1 MKKTISIFLTALLC
15 CAMAFSVTFTASAK
29 FNQEA
34 KPKVGDTVAVLH
46 TNYGD
51 IAMSFF
57 PKYAPKGVEN
67 FQTLAKEK
75 KYNNSIFH
83 RVIKKFMIQG
93 GDYTN
98 GDGTG
103 GESCWGK
110 EFENECVDELK
121 NIRGAVAYANSG
133 PDTNGSQFFINLVK
147 NAHLDGNYTVFGQ
160 VFAGMDVVDLIS
172 NCEVTVNSGGESS
185 SPINDVKLESVEIT
199 KYTKNMENSLKS
211 ATDPYEGVKST
222 TTATEATEATE
233 TTTVASTD
241 STTAN
246 NEDSDEP
253 FNFIPI
259 IVTVGVLAI
268 IFACFAIPYGIQDKK
283 KKKAKAEAKA
293 AMKADPDYKKK
304 KSKKK
309 DRGHSSHDSHESH
322 SSNRRD
328 NSKSDNR
335 KAEKSSKRSDKS
347 KSHSEKKKHTG
358 LKTFIVIIII
368 LGALCG
374 GVYAYFG
381 HIPTKE
387 DIQSLLPV
395 SDSAEPTSSNSIH
408 ETLVAI
414 TVSGDTVTY
423 NGEVL
428 SSVDELN
435 NRLSKET
442 DPTISLINN
451 DANAS
456 TYNKVVEIVNN
467 YGGNFETMDE
477 DNTNPSINTE
487 ENSTEENTTE
497 SVAESTTEPT
507 SESTSS
513 AE

>member
-1 MKKTISIFLTALLC
+1 MI
-15 CAMAFSVTFTASAK
+15 
-29 FNQEA
+29 
-34 KPKVGDTVAVLH
+34 
-46 TNYGD
+46 
-51 IAMSFF
+51 
-57 PKYAPKGVEN
+57 KGVDSMAKKGTHGYFEDEN
-67 FQTLAKEK
+67 KDTSFDDFKTDMTNIDDEVDKILAEQRKAK
-75 KYNNSIFH
+75 QQI
-83 RVIKKFMIQG
+83 
-93 GDYTN
+93 D
-98 GDGTG
+98 
-103 GESCWGK
+103 
-110 EFENECVDELK
+110 
-121 NIRGAVAYANSG
+121 
-133 PDTNGSQFFINLVK
+133 FFS
-147 NAHLDGNYTVFGQ
+147 D
-160 VFAGMDVVDLIS
+160 D
-172 NCEVTVNSGGESS
+172 
-185 SPINDVKLESVEIT
+185 PID
-199 KYTKNMENSLKS
+199 
-211 ATDPYEGVKST
+211 
-222 TTATEATEATE
+222 
-233 TTTVASTD
+233 
-241 STTAN
+241 N
-246 NEDSDEP
+246 NEDEYVFDNSSSRELKSNSP
-253 FNFIPI
+253 RRNTYAENIETEE
-259 IVTVGVLAI
+259 VT
-268 IFACFAIPYGIQDKK
+268 PETKK
-283 KKKAKAEAKA
+283 PQGSHS
-293 AMKADPDYKKK
+293 ADTNDSGESRSNRSSGSSGSRSSSSKSSKGSKDKKK

-309 DRGHSSHDSHESH
+309 DRGHSSHDSH
-322 SSNRRD
+322 SSNRRG

-335 KAEKSSKRSDKS
+335 KAEKSSKRSDKNNGR
-347 KSHSEKKKHTG
+347 SEKKKHTG
-358 LKTFIVIIII
+358 LKTFVVIIII

>member
-1 MKKTISIFLTALLC
+1 MI
-15 CAMAFSVTFTASAK
+15 
-29 FNQEA
+29 
-34 KPKVGDTVAVLH
+34 
-46 TNYGD
+46 
-51 IAMSFF
+51 
-57 PKYAPKGVEN
+57 KGVDSMAKKGTHGYFEDEN
-67 FQTLAKEK
+67 KETSFDDFKTDMTNIDDEVDKILAEQRKAK
-75 KYNNSIFH
+75 QQIDFFS
-83 RVIKKFMIQG
+83 
-93 GDYTN
+93 
-98 GDGTG
+98 
-103 GESCWGK
+103 
-110 EFENECVDELK
+110 DE
-121 NIRGAVAYANSG
+121 
-133 PDTNGSQFFINLVK
+133 
-147 NAHLDGNYTVFGQ
+147 
-160 VFAGMDVVDLIS
+160 
-172 NCEVTVNSGGESS
+172 
-185 SPINDVKLESVEIT
+185 PID
-199 KYTKNMENSLKS
+199 
-211 ATDPYEGVKST
+211 
-222 TTATEATEATE
+222 
-233 TTTVASTD
+233 
-241 STTAN
+241 N
-246 NEDSDEP
+246 NEDEYVFDNSSSRELKSNSPRRNTYAENIETEEVTPETKEPQGSHSANPSDSGESRS
-253 FNFIPI
+253 NRSS
-259 IVTVGVLAI
+259 GSRSSS
-268 IFACFAIPYGIQDKK
+268 GKSSRGSKD
-283 KKKAKAEAKA
+283 
-293 AMKADPDYKKK
+293 KKK

-309 DRGHSSHDSHESH
+309 DKGHSSHDSHENH

-328 NSKSDNR
+328 NSKSDNK
-335 KAEKSSKRSDKS
+335 KAEKSSKRNDKN
-347 KSHSEKKKHTG
+347 KGHYEKKKHTG

-387 DIQSLLPV
+387 DIQSLLPM
-395 SDSAEPTSSNSIH
+395 SDSAEPTSSTSIH

-507 SESTSS
+507 SESTSL

>member
-1 MKKTISIFLTALLC
+1 MAKKGTHGYFEDENKETSFDDFKTDMTNIDDEVDKILAEQRKAKQQIDF
-15 CAMAFSVTFTASAK
+15 FS
-29 FNQEA
+29 
-34 KPKVGDTVAVLH
+34 
-46 TNYGD
+46 
-51 IAMSFF
+51 
-57 PKYAPKGVEN
+57 
-67 FQTLAKEK
+67 
-75 KYNNSIFH
+75 
-83 RVIKKFMIQG
+83 
-93 GDYTN
+93 
-98 GDGTG
+98 
-103 GESCWGK
+103 
-110 EFENECVDELK
+110 DE
-121 NIRGAVAYANSG
+121 
-133 PDTNGSQFFINLVK
+133 
-147 NAHLDGNYTVFGQ
+147 
-160 VFAGMDVVDLIS
+160 
-172 NCEVTVNSGGESS
+172 
-185 SPINDVKLESVEIT
+185 PID
-199 KYTKNMENSLKS
+199 
-211 ATDPYEGVKST
+211 
-222 TTATEATEATE
+222 
-233 TTTVASTD
+233 
-241 STTAN
+241 N
-246 NEDSDEP
+246 NEDEYVFDNSSSRELKSNSPRRNTYAENIETEEVTPETKEPQGSHSANPSDSGESRS
-253 FNFIPI
+253 NRSS
-259 IVTVGVLAI
+259 GNRSSSSKSSR
-268 IFACFAIPYGIQDKK
+268 GSKD
-283 KKKAKAEAKA
+283 
-293 AMKADPDYKKK
+293 KKK

-309 DRGHSSHDSHESH
+309 DRGHSSHNSHENH

-335 KAEKSSKRSDKS
+335 KAEKSSKRNDKN
-347 KSHSEKKKHTG
+347 KGHSEKKKHTG
-358 LKTFIVIIII
+358 LKTFVVIIII

-387 DIQSLLPV
+387 DIQSLLPM
-395 SDSAEPTSSNSIH
+395 SDSAEPTSSASIH

-435 NRLSKET
+435 DRLSKET

-507 SESTSS
+507 SESTSL

>member
-1 MKKTISIFLTALLC
+1 MI
-15 CAMAFSVTFTASAK
+15 
-29 FNQEA
+29 
-34 KPKVGDTVAVLH
+34 
-46 TNYGD
+46 
-51 IAMSFF
+51 
-57 PKYAPKGVEN
+57 KGVDSMAKKGTHGYFEDEN
-67 FQTLAKEK
+67 KETSFDDFKTDMTNIDDEVDKILAEQRKAK
-75 KYNNSIFH
+75 QQIDFFS
-83 RVIKKFMIQG
+83 
-93 GDYTN
+93 
-98 GDGTG
+98 
-103 GESCWGK
+103 
-110 EFENECVDELK
+110 DE
-121 NIRGAVAYANSG
+121 
-133 PDTNGSQFFINLVK
+133 
-147 NAHLDGNYTVFGQ
+147 
-160 VFAGMDVVDLIS
+160 
-172 NCEVTVNSGGESS
+172 
-185 SPINDVKLESVEIT
+185 PID
-199 KYTKNMENSLKS
+199 
-211 ATDPYEGVKST
+211 
-222 TTATEATEATE
+222 
-233 TTTVASTD
+233 
-241 STTAN
+241 N
-246 NEDSDEP
+246 NEDEYVFDNSSSRELKSNSPRRNTYAENIETEEAEP
-253 FNFIPI
+253 
-259 IVTVGVLAI
+259 
-268 IFACFAIPYGIQDKK
+268 
-283 KKKAKAEAKA
+283 EAKEPQGSHSA
-293 AMKADPDYKKK
+293 NPSDSGESRSNRSSGSRSSSGKKSGGSKDKKK

-309 DRGHSSHDSHESH
+309 DRGHSSHNSHENH

-328 NSKSDNR
+328 NSKSSDR
-335 KAEKSSKRSDKS
+335 KAEKSSKRNDKN
-347 KSHSEKKKHTG
+347 KGHSEKKKHTG

-387 DIQSLLPV
+387 DIQSLLPM
-395 SDSAEPTSSNSIH
+395 SDSAEPTSSASIH

-487 ENSTEENTTE
+487 ENFTEENTTE

-507 SESTSS
+507 SESTSL

>member
-1 MKKTISIFLTALLC
+1 MAKKGTHGYFEDENKETSFDDFKTDMTNIDDEVDKILAEQRKAKQQIDF
-15 CAMAFSVTFTASAK
+15 FS
-29 FNQEA
+29 
-34 KPKVGDTVAVLH
+34 
-46 TNYGD
+46 
-51 IAMSFF
+51 
-57 PKYAPKGVEN
+57 
-67 FQTLAKEK
+67 
-75 KYNNSIFH
+75 
-83 RVIKKFMIQG
+83 
-93 GDYTN
+93 
-98 GDGTG
+98 
-103 GESCWGK
+103 
-110 EFENECVDELK
+110 DE
-121 NIRGAVAYANSG
+121 
-133 PDTNGSQFFINLVK
+133 
-147 NAHLDGNYTVFGQ
+147 
-160 VFAGMDVVDLIS
+160 
-172 NCEVTVNSGGESS
+172 
-185 SPINDVKLESVEIT
+185 PID
-199 KYTKNMENSLKS
+199 
-211 ATDPYEGVKST
+211 
-222 TTATEATEATE
+222 
-233 TTTVASTD
+233 
-241 STTAN
+241 N
-246 NEDSDEP
+246 NEDEYVFDNSSSRELKSNSPRRNTYAENIETEEAEPETKEPQGSHSANPSDSGESRS
-253 FNFIPI
+253 NRSS
-259 IVTVGVLAI
+259 GSRSSS
-268 IFACFAIPYGIQDKK
+268 GKK
-283 KKKAKAEAKA
+283 SGGSK
-293 AMKADPDYKKK
+293 DKKK

-309 DRGHSSHDSHESH
+309 DKGHSSRDSHENH

-328 NSKSDNR
+328 NSKSSDR
-335 KAEKSSKRSDKS
+335 KAEKSSKRNDKN
-347 KSHSEKKKHTG
+347 KGHSEKKKHTG

-387 DIQSLLPV
+387 DIQSLLPM
-395 SDSAEPTSSNSIH
+395 SDSAEPTSSASIH

-507 SESTSS
+507 SESTSLG
-513 AE
+513 E

>member
-1 MKKTISIFLTALLC
+1 MI
-15 CAMAFSVTFTASAK
+15 
-29 FNQEA
+29 
-34 KPKVGDTVAVLH
+34 
-46 TNYGD
+46 
-51 IAMSFF
+51 
-57 PKYAPKGVEN
+57 KGVDSMAKKGTHGYFEDEN
-67 FQTLAKEK
+67 KETSFDDFKTDMTNIDDEVDKILAEQRKAK
-75 KYNNSIFH
+75 QQIDFFS
-83 RVIKKFMIQG
+83 
-93 GDYTN
+93 
-98 GDGTG
+98 
-103 GESCWGK
+103 
-110 EFENECVDELK
+110 DE
-121 NIRGAVAYANSG
+121 
-133 PDTNGSQFFINLVK
+133 
-147 NAHLDGNYTVFGQ
+147 
-160 VFAGMDVVDLIS
+160 
-172 NCEVTVNSGGESS
+172 
-185 SPINDVKLESVEIT
+185 PID
-199 KYTKNMENSLKS
+199 
-211 ATDPYEGVKST
+211 
-222 TTATEATEATE
+222 
-233 TTTVASTD
+233 
-241 STTAN
+241 N
-246 NEDSDEP
+246 NEDEYVFDNSSSRELKSNSP
-253 FNFIPI
+253 RRNTYAENIETEE
-259 IVTVGVLAI
+259 VT
-268 IFACFAIPYGIQDKK
+268 P
-283 KKKAKAEAKA
+283 EAKEPQGSHSA
-293 AMKADPDYKKK
+293 NPSDSGESRSNRSSGNRSSSGKKSGGSKDKKK

-309 DRGHSSHDSHESH
+309 DRGHSSHNSHENH

-328 NSKSDNR
+328 NSKSGDR
-335 KAEKSSKRSDKS
+335 KAEKSSKRNDKN
-347 KSHSEKKKHTG
+347 KGHSEKKKHTG

-387 DIQSLLPV
+387 DIQSLLPM
-395 SDSAEPTSSNSIH
+395 SDSAEPTSSASIH

-456 TYNKVVEIVNN
+456 TYNMVVEIVNN

-507 SESTSS
+507 SESTSL

>member
-1 MKKTISIFLTALLC
+1 MI
-15 CAMAFSVTFTASAK
+15 
-29 FNQEA
+29 
-34 KPKVGDTVAVLH
+34 
-46 TNYGD
+46 
-51 IAMSFF
+51 
-57 PKYAPKGVEN
+57 KGVDSMAKKGTHGYFEDEN
-67 FQTLAKEK
+67 KETSFDDFKTGMTNIDDEVDKILAEQRKAK
-75 KYNNSIFH
+75 QQIDFFS
-83 RVIKKFMIQG
+83 
-93 GDYTN
+93 
-98 GDGTG
+98 
-103 GESCWGK
+103 
-110 EFENECVDELK
+110 DE
-121 NIRGAVAYANSG
+121 
-133 PDTNGSQFFINLVK
+133 
-147 NAHLDGNYTVFGQ
+147 
-160 VFAGMDVVDLIS
+160 
-172 NCEVTVNSGGESS
+172 
-185 SPINDVKLESVEIT
+185 PID
-199 KYTKNMENSLKS
+199 
-211 ATDPYEGVKST
+211 
-222 TTATEATEATE
+222 
-233 TTTVASTD
+233 
-241 STTAN
+241 N
-246 NEDSDEP
+246 NEDEYVFDNSSSRELKSNSPRRNTYAENIETEEVTPETKEPQGSHSANPSDSGESRS
-253 FNFIPI
+253 NRSS
-259 IVTVGVLAI
+259 GSRSSSSKSSR
-268 IFACFAIPYGIQDKK
+268 GSKD
-283 KKKAKAEAKA
+283 
-293 AMKADPDYKKK
+293 KKK

-309 DRGHSSHDSHESH
+309 DKGHSSHNSHENH

-328 NSKSDNR
+328 NSKSSDR
-335 KAEKSSKRSDKS
+335 KAEKSSKRNDKN
-347 KSHSEKKKHTG
+347 KGHSEKKKHTG

-387 DIQSLLPV
+387 DIQSLLPM
-395 SDSAEPTSSNSIH
+395 SDSAEPTSSASIH

-507 SESTSS
+507 SESTSL

>member
-1 MKKTISIFLTALLC
+1 MI
-15 CAMAFSVTFTASAK
+15 
-29 FNQEA
+29 
-34 KPKVGDTVAVLH
+34 
-46 TNYGD
+46 
-51 IAMSFF
+51 
-57 PKYAPKGVEN
+57 KGVDSMAKKGTHGYFEDEN
-67 FQTLAKEK
+67 KDTSFDDFKTDMTNIDDEVDKILAEQRKAK
-75 KYNNSIFH
+75 QQIDFFS
-83 RVIKKFMIQG
+83 
-93 GDYTN
+93 
-98 GDGTG
+98 
-103 GESCWGK
+103 
-110 EFENECVDELK
+110 DE
-121 NIRGAVAYANSG
+121 
-133 PDTNGSQFFINLVK
+133 
-147 NAHLDGNYTVFGQ
+147 
-160 VFAGMDVVDLIS
+160 
-172 NCEVTVNSGGESS
+172 
-185 SPINDVKLESVEIT
+185 PID
-199 KYTKNMENSLKS
+199 
-211 ATDPYEGVKST
+211 
-222 TTATEATEATE
+222 
-233 TTTVASTD
+233 
-241 STTAN
+241 N
-246 NEDSDEP
+246 NEDEYVFDNSSSRELKSNSP
-253 FNFIPI
+253 RRNTYAENIETEE
-259 IVTVGVLAI
+259 VT
-268 IFACFAIPYGIQDKK
+268 PETKK
-283 KKKAKAEAKA
+283 PQGSHS
-293 AMKADPDYKKK
+293 ADTNDSGESRSNRSSGSSGSRSSSSKSSKGSKDKKK

-309 DRGHSSHDSHESH
+309 DRGHSSHESH

-335 KAEKSSKRSDKS
+335 KAEKSSKRSDKNNGR
-347 KSHSEKKKHTG
+347 SEKKKHTG
-358 LKTFIVIIII
+358 LKTFVVIIII

-387 DIQSLLPV
+387 DIQSLLPI
-395 SDSAEPTSSNSIH
+395 SNSAEPTSSNPIH

>member
-1 MKKTISIFLTALLC
+1 MAKKGTHGYFEDENKETSFDDFKTDMTNIDDEVDKILAEQRKAKQQIDF
-15 CAMAFSVTFTASAK
+15 FS
-29 FNQEA
+29 
-34 KPKVGDTVAVLH
+34 
-46 TNYGD
+46 
-51 IAMSFF
+51 
-57 PKYAPKGVEN
+57 
-67 FQTLAKEK
+67 
-75 KYNNSIFH
+75 
-83 RVIKKFMIQG
+83 
-93 GDYTN
+93 
-98 GDGTG
+98 
-103 GESCWGK
+103 
-110 EFENECVDELK
+110 DE
-121 NIRGAVAYANSG
+121 
-133 PDTNGSQFFINLVK
+133 
-147 NAHLDGNYTVFGQ
+147 
-160 VFAGMDVVDLIS
+160 
-172 NCEVTVNSGGESS
+172 
-185 SPINDVKLESVEIT
+185 PID
-199 KYTKNMENSLKS
+199 
-211 ATDPYEGVKST
+211 
-222 TTATEATEATE
+222 
-233 TTTVASTD
+233 
-241 STTAN
+241 N
-246 NEDSDEP
+246 NEDEYVFDNSSSRELKSNSPRRNTYAENIETEEAEPETKEPQGSHSANPSDSGESRS
-253 FNFIPI
+253 NRSS
-259 IVTVGVLAI
+259 GSRSSS
-268 IFACFAIPYGIQDKK
+268 GKK
-283 KKKAKAEAKA
+283 SGGSK
-293 AMKADPDYKKK
+293 DKKK

-309 DRGHSSHDSHESH
+309 DKGHSSHNSHENH

-328 NSKSDNR
+328 NSKSSDR
-335 KAEKSSKRSDKS
+335 KAEKSSKRNDKN
-347 KSHSEKKKHTG
+347 KGHSEKKKYTG

-387 DIQSLLPV
+387 DIQSLLPM
-395 SDSAEPTSSNSIH
+395 SDSAEPTSSASIH

-507 SESTSS
+507 SESTSL

>member
-1 MKKTISIFLTALLC
+1 MI
-15 CAMAFSVTFTASAK
+15 
-29 FNQEA
+29 
-34 KPKVGDTVAVLH
+34 
-46 TNYGD
+46 
-51 IAMSFF
+51 
-57 PKYAPKGVEN
+57 KGVDSMAKKGTHGYFEDEN
-67 FQTLAKEK
+67 KETSFDDFKTGMTNIDDEVDKILAEQRKAK
-75 KYNNSIFH
+75 QQIDFFS
-83 RVIKKFMIQG
+83 
-93 GDYTN
+93 
-98 GDGTG
+98 
-103 GESCWGK
+103 
-110 EFENECVDELK
+110 DE
-121 NIRGAVAYANSG
+121 
-133 PDTNGSQFFINLVK
+133 
-147 NAHLDGNYTVFGQ
+147 
-160 VFAGMDVVDLIS
+160 
-172 NCEVTVNSGGESS
+172 
-185 SPINDVKLESVEIT
+185 PID
-199 KYTKNMENSLKS
+199 
-211 ATDPYEGVKST
+211 
-222 TTATEATEATE
+222 
-233 TTTVASTD
+233 
-241 STTAN
+241 N
-246 NEDSDEP
+246 NEDEYVFDNSSSRELKSNSPRRNTYAENIETEEVTPETKEPQGSHSANPSDSGESRS
-253 FNFIPI
+253 NRSS
-259 IVTVGVLAI
+259 GSRSSS
-268 IFACFAIPYGIQDKK
+268 GKK
-283 KKKAKAEAKA
+283 SGGSK
-293 AMKADPDYKKK
+293 DKKK

-309 DRGHSSHDSHESH
+309 DKGHSSHNSHENH

-328 NSKSDNR
+328 NSKSSDR
-335 KAEKSSKRSDKS
+335 KAEKSSKRSDKN
-347 KSHSEKKKHTG
+347 KGHSEKKKHTG

-387 DIQSLLPV
+387 DIQSLLPM
-395 SDSAEPTSSNSIH
+395 SDSAEPTSSASIH

-487 ENSTEENTTE
+487 ENFTEENTTE

-507 SESTSS
+507 SESTSL

>member
-1 MKKTISIFLTALLC
+1 MI
-15 CAMAFSVTFTASAK
+15 
-29 FNQEA
+29 
-34 KPKVGDTVAVLH
+34 
-46 TNYGD
+46 
-51 IAMSFF
+51 
-57 PKYAPKGVEN
+57 KGVDSMAKKGTHGYFEDEN
-67 FQTLAKEK
+67 KETSFDDFKTDMTNIDDEVDKILAEQRKAK
-75 KYNNSIFH
+75 QQIDFFS
-83 RVIKKFMIQG
+83 
-93 GDYTN
+93 
-98 GDGTG
+98 
-103 GESCWGK
+103 
-110 EFENECVDELK
+110 DE
-121 NIRGAVAYANSG
+121 
-133 PDTNGSQFFINLVK
+133 
-147 NAHLDGNYTVFGQ
+147 
-160 VFAGMDVVDLIS
+160 
-172 NCEVTVNSGGESS
+172 
-185 SPINDVKLESVEIT
+185 PID
-199 KYTKNMENSLKS
+199 
-211 ATDPYEGVKST
+211 
-222 TTATEATEATE
+222 
-233 TTTVASTD
+233 
-241 STTAN
+241 N
-246 NEDSDEP
+246 NEDEYVFDNSSSRELKSNSPRRNTYAENIETEEAEP
-253 FNFIPI
+253 
-259 IVTVGVLAI
+259 
-268 IFACFAIPYGIQDKK
+268 
-283 KKKAKAEAKA
+283 EAKEPQGSHSA
-293 AMKADPDYKKK
+293 NPSDSGESRSNRSSGNRSSSGKKSGGSKDKKK

-309 DRGHSSHDSHESH
+309 DRGHSSHNSHENH

-335 KAEKSSKRSDKS
+335 KAEKSSKRNDKN
-347 KSHSEKKKHTG
+347 KGHSEKKKHTG

-387 DIQSLLPV
+387 DIQSLLPM
-395 SDSAEPTSSNSIH
+395 SDSAEPTSSASIH

-507 SESTSS
+507 SESTSL

>member
-1 MKKTISIFLTALLC
+1 MI
-15 CAMAFSVTFTASAK
+15 
-29 FNQEA
+29 
-34 KPKVGDTVAVLH
+34 
-46 TNYGD
+46 
-51 IAMSFF
+51 
-57 PKYAPKGVEN
+57 KGVDSMAKKGTHGYFEDEN
-67 FQTLAKEK
+67 KETSFDDFKTDMTNIDDEVDKILAEQRKAK
-75 KYNNSIFH
+75 QQIDFFS
-83 RVIKKFMIQG
+83 
-93 GDYTN
+93 
-98 GDGTG
+98 
-103 GESCWGK
+103 
-110 EFENECVDELK
+110 DE
-121 NIRGAVAYANSG
+121 
-133 PDTNGSQFFINLVK
+133 
-147 NAHLDGNYTVFGQ
+147 
-160 VFAGMDVVDLIS
+160 
-172 NCEVTVNSGGESS
+172 
-185 SPINDVKLESVEIT
+185 PID
-199 KYTKNMENSLKS
+199 
-211 ATDPYEGVKST
+211 
-222 TTATEATEATE
+222 
-233 TTTVASTD
+233 
-241 STTAN
+241 N
-246 NEDSDEP
+246 NEDEYVFDNSSSRELKSNSPRRNTYAENIETEEAEP
-253 FNFIPI
+253 
-259 IVTVGVLAI
+259 
-268 IFACFAIPYGIQDKK
+268 
-283 KKKAKAEAKA
+283 EAKEPQGSHSA
-293 AMKADPDYKKK
+293 NPSDSGESRSNRSSGNRSSSGKKSGGSKDKKK

-309 DRGHSSHDSHESH
+309 DRGHSSHNSHENH

-328 NSKSDNR
+328 NSKSSDR

-387 DIQSLLPV
+387 DIQSLLPM
-395 SDSAEPTSSNSIH
+395 SDSAEPTSSASIH

-507 SESTSS
+507 SESTSL

>member
-1 MKKTISIFLTALLC
+1 MI
-15 CAMAFSVTFTASAK
+15 
-29 FNQEA
+29 
-34 KPKVGDTVAVLH
+34 
-46 TNYGD
+46 
-51 IAMSFF
+51 
-57 PKYAPKGVEN
+57 KGVDSMAKKGTHGYFEDEN
-67 FQTLAKEK
+67 KDTSFDDFKTDMTNIDDEVDKILAEQRKAK
-75 KYNNSIFH
+75 QQI
-83 RVIKKFMIQG
+83 
-93 GDYTN
+93 D
-98 GDGTG
+98 
-103 GESCWGK
+103 
-110 EFENECVDELK
+110 
-121 NIRGAVAYANSG
+121 
-133 PDTNGSQFFINLVK
+133 FFS
-147 NAHLDGNYTVFGQ
+147 D
-160 VFAGMDVVDLIS
+160 D
-172 NCEVTVNSGGESS
+172 
-185 SPINDVKLESVEIT
+185 PID
-199 KYTKNMENSLKS
+199 
-211 ATDPYEGVKST
+211 
-222 TTATEATEATE
+222 
-233 TTTVASTD
+233 
-241 STTAN
+241 N
-246 NEDSDEP
+246 NEDEYVFDNSSSRELKSNSP
-253 FNFIPI
+253 RRNTYAENIETEE
-259 IVTVGVLAI
+259 VT
-268 IFACFAIPYGIQDKK
+268 PETKK
-283 KKKAKAEAKA
+283 PQGSHS
-293 AMKADPDYKKK
+293 ADTNDSGESRSNRSSGSSGSRSSSSKSSKGSKDKKK

-309 DRGHSSHDSHESH
+309 DRGHSSHESH

-335 KAEKSSKRSDKS
+335 KAEKSSKRSDKNNGR
-347 KSHSEKKKHTG
+347 SEKKKHTG
-358 LKTFIVIIII
+358 LKTFVVIIII

-387 DIQSLLPV
+387 DIQSILPI
-395 SDSAEPTSSNSIH
+395 SNSAEPTSSNSIH

-507 SESTSS
+507 SESSSS

>member
-1 MKKTISIFLTALLC
+1 MI
-15 CAMAFSVTFTASAK
+15 
-29 FNQEA
+29 
-34 KPKVGDTVAVLH
+34 
-46 TNYGD
+46 
-51 IAMSFF
+51 
-57 PKYAPKGVEN
+57 KGVDSMAKKGTHGYFEDEN
-67 FQTLAKEK
+67 KETSFDDFKTDMTNIDDEVDKILAEQRKAK
-75 KYNNSIFH
+75 QQIDFFS
-83 RVIKKFMIQG
+83 
-93 GDYTN
+93 
-98 GDGTG
+98 
-103 GESCWGK
+103 
-110 EFENECVDELK
+110 DE
-121 NIRGAVAYANSG
+121 
-133 PDTNGSQFFINLVK
+133 
-147 NAHLDGNYTVFGQ
+147 
-160 VFAGMDVVDLIS
+160 
-172 NCEVTVNSGGESS
+172 
-185 SPINDVKLESVEIT
+185 PID
-199 KYTKNMENSLKS
+199 
-211 ATDPYEGVKST
+211 
-222 TTATEATEATE
+222 
-233 TTTVASTD
+233 
-241 STTAN
+241 N
-246 NEDSDEP
+246 NEDEYVFDNSSSRELKSNSPRRNTYAENIETEEVEPETKEPQGSHSANPSDSGESRS
-253 FNFIPI
+253 NRSS
-259 IVTVGVLAI
+259 GNRSSS
-268 IFACFAIPYGIQDKK
+268 GKK
-283 KKKAKAEAKA
+283 SGGSK
-293 AMKADPDYKKK
+293 DKKK

-309 DRGHSSHDSHESH
+309 DKGHSSHNSHENH

-328 NSKSDNR
+328 NSKSSDR
-335 KAEKSSKRSDKS
+335 KVEKSSKRNDKN
-347 KSHSEKKKHTG
+347 KGHSEKKKHTG

-387 DIQSLLPV
+387 DIQSLLPM
-395 SDSAEPTSSNSIH
+395 SDSAEPTSSASIH

-487 ENSTEENTTE
+487 ENFTEENTTE

-507 SESTSS
+507 SESTSL

>member
-1 MKKTISIFLTALLC
+1 MI
-15 CAMAFSVTFTASAK
+15 
-29 FNQEA
+29 
-34 KPKVGDTVAVLH
+34 
-46 TNYGD
+46 
-51 IAMSFF
+51 
-57 PKYAPKGVEN
+57 KGVDSMAKKGTHGYFEDEN
-67 FQTLAKEK
+67 KETSFDDFKTDMTNIDDEVDKILAEQRKAK
-75 KYNNSIFH
+75 QQIDFFS
-83 RVIKKFMIQG
+83 
-93 GDYTN
+93 
-98 GDGTG
+98 
-103 GESCWGK
+103 
-110 EFENECVDELK
+110 DE
-121 NIRGAVAYANSG
+121 
-133 PDTNGSQFFINLVK
+133 
-147 NAHLDGNYTVFGQ
+147 
-160 VFAGMDVVDLIS
+160 
-172 NCEVTVNSGGESS
+172 
-185 SPINDVKLESVEIT
+185 PID
-199 KYTKNMENSLKS
+199 
-211 ATDPYEGVKST
+211 
-222 TTATEATEATE
+222 
-233 TTTVASTD
+233 
-241 STTAN
+241 N
-246 NEDSDEP
+246 NEDEYVFDNSSSRELKSNSPRRNTYAENIETEEVEPETKEPQGSHSANPSDSGESRS
-253 FNFIPI
+253 NRSSGSSGSRSSISKSSK
-259 IVTVGVLAI
+259 GSK
-268 IFACFAIPYGIQDKK
+268 D
-283 KKKAKAEAKA
+283 
-293 AMKADPDYKKK
+293 KKK

-309 DRGHSSHDSHESH
+309 DKGHSSHNSHENH

-328 NSKSDNR
+328 NSKSSDR

-387 DIQSLLPV
+387 DIQSLLPM
-395 SDSAEPTSSNSIH
+395 SDSAEPTSSTSIH

-507 SESTSS
+507 SESTSL

>member
-1 MKKTISIFLTALLC
+1 MI
-15 CAMAFSVTFTASAK
+15 
-29 FNQEA
+29 
-34 KPKVGDTVAVLH
+34 
-46 TNYGD
+46 
-51 IAMSFF
+51 
-57 PKYAPKGVEN
+57 KGVDSMAKKGTHGYFEDEN
-67 FQTLAKEK
+67 KETSFDDFKTDMTNIDDEVDKILAEQRKAK
-75 KYNNSIFH
+75 QQIDFFS
-83 RVIKKFMIQG
+83 
-93 GDYTN
+93 
-98 GDGTG
+98 
-103 GESCWGK
+103 
-110 EFENECVDELK
+110 DE
-121 NIRGAVAYANSG
+121 
-133 PDTNGSQFFINLVK
+133 
-147 NAHLDGNYTVFGQ
+147 
-160 VFAGMDVVDLIS
+160 
-172 NCEVTVNSGGESS
+172 
-185 SPINDVKLESVEIT
+185 PID
-199 KYTKNMENSLKS
+199 
-211 ATDPYEGVKST
+211 
-222 TTATEATEATE
+222 
-233 TTTVASTD
+233 
-241 STTAN
+241 N
-246 NEDSDEP
+246 NEDEYVFDNSSSRELKSNSPRRNTYAENIETEEAEP
-253 FNFIPI
+253 
-259 IVTVGVLAI
+259 
-268 IFACFAIPYGIQDKK
+268 
-283 KKKAKAEAKA
+283 EAKEPQGSHSA
-293 AMKADPDYKKK
+293 NPSDSSESRINRSSGNRSSSGKKSGGSKDKKK

-309 DRGHSSHDSHESH
+309 DKGHSSHNSHENH

-328 NSKSDNR
+328 NSKSSDR
-335 KAEKSSKRSDKS
+335 KAEKSSKRNDKN
-347 KSHSEKKKHTG
+347 KGHSEKKKHTG

-387 DIQSLLPV
+387 DIQSLLPM
-395 SDSAEPTSSNSIH
+395 SDSAEPTSSASIH

>member
-1 MKKTISIFLTALLC
+1 MAKKGTHGYFEDENKETSFDDFKTDMTNIDDEVDKILAEQRKAKQQIDF
-15 CAMAFSVTFTASAK
+15 FS
-29 FNQEA
+29 
-34 KPKVGDTVAVLH
+34 
-46 TNYGD
+46 
-51 IAMSFF
+51 
-57 PKYAPKGVEN
+57 
-67 FQTLAKEK
+67 
-75 KYNNSIFH
+75 
-83 RVIKKFMIQG
+83 
-93 GDYTN
+93 
-98 GDGTG
+98 
-103 GESCWGK
+103 
-110 EFENECVDELK
+110 DE
-121 NIRGAVAYANSG
+121 
-133 PDTNGSQFFINLVK
+133 
-147 NAHLDGNYTVFGQ
+147 
-160 VFAGMDVVDLIS
+160 
-172 NCEVTVNSGGESS
+172 
-185 SPINDVKLESVEIT
+185 PID
-199 KYTKNMENSLKS
+199 
-211 ATDPYEGVKST
+211 
-222 TTATEATEATE
+222 
-233 TTTVASTD
+233 
-241 STTAN
+241 N
-246 NEDSDEP
+246 NEDEYVFDNSSSRELKSNSP
-253 FNFIPI
+253 RRNTYAENIETEE
-259 IVTVGVLAI
+259 VT
-268 IFACFAIPYGIQDKK
+268 P
-283 KKKAKAEAKA
+283 EAKEPQGSHSA
-293 AMKADPDYKKK
+293 NPSDSGESRSNRSSGSRSSSGKKSGGSKDKKK

-309 DRGHSSHDSHESH
+309 DKGHSSHNSHENH

-328 NSKSDNR
+328 NSKSSDR
-335 KAEKSSKRSDKS
+335 KAEKSSKRNDKN
-347 KSHSEKKKHTG
+347 KGHSEKKKHTG

-374 GVYAYFG
+374 GVYTYFG

-387 DIQSLLPV
+387 DIQSLLPM
-395 SDSAEPTSSNSIH
+395 SDSAEPTSSASIH

-507 SESTSS
+507 SESTSL

>member
-1 MKKTISIFLTALLC
+1 MI
-15 CAMAFSVTFTASAK
+15 
-29 FNQEA
+29 
-34 KPKVGDTVAVLH
+34 
-46 TNYGD
+46 
-51 IAMSFF
+51 
-57 PKYAPKGVEN
+57 KGVDSMAKKGTHGYFEDEN
-67 FQTLAKEK
+67 KETSFDDFKTDMTNIDDEVDKILAEQRKAK
-75 KYNNSIFH
+75 QQIDFFS
-83 RVIKKFMIQG
+83 
-93 GDYTN
+93 
-98 GDGTG
+98 
-103 GESCWGK
+103 
-110 EFENECVDELK
+110 DE
-121 NIRGAVAYANSG
+121 
-133 PDTNGSQFFINLVK
+133 
-147 NAHLDGNYTVFGQ
+147 
-160 VFAGMDVVDLIS
+160 
-172 NCEVTVNSGGESS
+172 
-185 SPINDVKLESVEIT
+185 PID
-199 KYTKNMENSLKS
+199 
-211 ATDPYEGVKST
+211 
-222 TTATEATEATE
+222 
-233 TTTVASTD
+233 
-241 STTAN
+241 N
-246 NEDSDEP
+246 NEDEYVFDNSSSRELKSNSPRRNTYAENIETEEVTPETKEPQGSHSANPSDSGESRS
-253 FNFIPI
+253 NRSS
-259 IVTVGVLAI
+259 GSRSSS
-268 IFACFAIPYGIQDKK
+268 GKK
-283 KKKAKAEAKA
+283 SGGSKDTKI
-293 AMKADPDYKKK
+293 

-309 DRGHSSHDSHESH
+309 DRGHSSHNSHENH

-335 KAEKSSKRSDKS
+335 KAEKSSKRNDKN
-347 KSHSEKKKHTG
+347 KGHSEKKKHTG

-387 DIQSLLPV
+387 DIQSLLPM
-395 SDSAEPTSSNSIH
+395 SDSAEPTSSASIH

-507 SESTSS
+507 SESTSL

>member
-1 MKKTISIFLTALLC
+1 MI
-15 CAMAFSVTFTASAK
+15 
-29 FNQEA
+29 
-34 KPKVGDTVAVLH
+34 
-46 TNYGD
+46 
-51 IAMSFF
+51 
-57 PKYAPKGVEN
+57 KGVDSMAKKGTHGYFEDEN
-67 FQTLAKEK
+67 KETSFDDFKTDMTNIDDEVDKILAEQRKAK
-75 KYNNSIFH
+75 QQIDFFS
-83 RVIKKFMIQG
+83 
-93 GDYTN
+93 
-98 GDGTG
+98 
-103 GESCWGK
+103 
-110 EFENECVDELK
+110 DE
-121 NIRGAVAYANSG
+121 
-133 PDTNGSQFFINLVK
+133 
-147 NAHLDGNYTVFGQ
+147 
-160 VFAGMDVVDLIS
+160 
-172 NCEVTVNSGGESS
+172 
-185 SPINDVKLESVEIT
+185 PID
-199 KYTKNMENSLKS
+199 
-211 ATDPYEGVKST
+211 
-222 TTATEATEATE
+222 
-233 TTTVASTD
+233 
-241 STTAN
+241 N
-246 NEDSDEP
+246 NEDEYVFDNSSSRELKSNSPRRNTYAENIETEEAEP
-253 FNFIPI
+253 
-259 IVTVGVLAI
+259 
-268 IFACFAIPYGIQDKK
+268 
-283 KKKAKAEAKA
+283 EAKEPQGSHSA
-293 AMKADPDYKKK
+293 NPSDSGESRSNRSSGNRSSSGKKSVDSKDKKK

-309 DRGHSSHDSHESH
+309 DKGHSSHNSHENH

-335 KAEKSSKRSDKS
+335 KAEKSSKRNDKN
-347 KSHSEKKKHTG
+347 KGHSEKKKHTG

-387 DIQSLLPV
+387 DIQSLLPM
-395 SDSAEPTSSNSIH
+395 SDSAEPTSSASIH

-487 ENSTEENTTE
+487 ENFTEENTTE

-507 SESTSS
+507 SESTSL

>member
-1 MKKTISIFLTALLC
+1 MAKKGTHGYFEDENKETSFDDFKTDMTNIDDEVDKILAEQRKAKQQIDF
-15 CAMAFSVTFTASAK
+15 FS
-29 FNQEA
+29 
-34 KPKVGDTVAVLH
+34 
-46 TNYGD
+46 
-51 IAMSFF
+51 
-57 PKYAPKGVEN
+57 
-67 FQTLAKEK
+67 
-75 KYNNSIFH
+75 
-83 RVIKKFMIQG
+83 
-93 GDYTN
+93 
-98 GDGTG
+98 
-103 GESCWGK
+103 
-110 EFENECVDELK
+110 DE
-121 NIRGAVAYANSG
+121 
-133 PDTNGSQFFINLVK
+133 
-147 NAHLDGNYTVFGQ
+147 
-160 VFAGMDVVDLIS
+160 
-172 NCEVTVNSGGESS
+172 
-185 SPINDVKLESVEIT
+185 PID
-199 KYTKNMENSLKS
+199 
-211 ATDPYEGVKST
+211 
-222 TTATEATEATE
+222 
-233 TTTVASTD
+233 
-241 STTAN
+241 N
-246 NEDSDEP
+246 NEDEYVFDNSSSRELKSNSPRRNTYAENIETEEVTPETKEPQGSHSANPSDSSESRI
-253 FNFIPI
+253 NRSS
-259 IVTVGVLAI
+259 GNRSSSSKSSR
-268 IFACFAIPYGIQDKK
+268 GSKD
-283 KKKAKAEAKA
+283 
-293 AMKADPDYKKK
+293 KKK

-309 DRGHSSHDSHESH
+309 DKGHSSHNSHENH

-328 NSKSDNR
+328 NSKSSDR
-335 KAEKSSKRSDKS
+335 KAEKSSKRSDKN
-347 KSHSEKKKHTG
+347 KGHSEKKKHTG

-387 DIQSLLPV
+387 DIQSLLPM
-395 SDSAEPTSSNSIH
+395 SDSAEPTSSASIH

-507 SESTSS
+507 SESTSL

>member
-1 MKKTISIFLTALLC
+1 MAKKGTHGYFEDENKETSFDDFKTDMTNIDDEVDKILAEQRKAKQQIDF
-15 CAMAFSVTFTASAK
+15 FS
-29 FNQEA
+29 
-34 KPKVGDTVAVLH
+34 
-46 TNYGD
+46 
-51 IAMSFF
+51 
-57 PKYAPKGVEN
+57 
-67 FQTLAKEK
+67 
-75 KYNNSIFH
+75 
-83 RVIKKFMIQG
+83 
-93 GDYTN
+93 
-98 GDGTG
+98 
-103 GESCWGK
+103 
-110 EFENECVDELK
+110 DE
-121 NIRGAVAYANSG
+121 
-133 PDTNGSQFFINLVK
+133 
-147 NAHLDGNYTVFGQ
+147 
-160 VFAGMDVVDLIS
+160 
-172 NCEVTVNSGGESS
+172 
-185 SPINDVKLESVEIT
+185 PID
-199 KYTKNMENSLKS
+199 
-211 ATDPYEGVKST
+211 
-222 TTATEATEATE
+222 
-233 TTTVASTD
+233 
-241 STTAN
+241 N
-246 NEDSDEP
+246 NEDEYVFDNSSSRELKSNSPRRNTYAENIETEEVTPETKEPQGSHSANPSDSGESRS
-253 FNFIPI
+253 NRSS
-259 IVTVGVLAI
+259 GSRSSS
-268 IFACFAIPYGIQDKK
+268 GKK
-283 KKKAKAEAKA
+283 SGGSK
-293 AMKADPDYKKK
+293 DKKK

-309 DRGHSSHDSHESH
+309 DRGHSSHNSHENH

-335 KAEKSSKRSDKS
+335 KAEKSSKRNDKN
-347 KSHSEKKKHTG
+347 KGHSEKKKHTG

-387 DIQSLLPV
+387 DIQSLLPM
-395 SDSAEPTSSNSIH
+395 SDSAEPTSSASIH

-507 SESTSS
+507 SESTSL

>member
-1 MKKTISIFLTALLC
+1 MI
-15 CAMAFSVTFTASAK
+15 
-29 FNQEA
+29 
-34 KPKVGDTVAVLH
+34 
-46 TNYGD
+46 
-51 IAMSFF
+51 
-57 PKYAPKGVEN
+57 KGVDSMAKKGTHGYFEDEN
-67 FQTLAKEK
+67 KETSFDDFKTDMTNIDDEVDKILAEQRKAK
-75 KYNNSIFH
+75 QQIDFFS
-83 RVIKKFMIQG
+83 
-93 GDYTN
+93 
-98 GDGTG
+98 
-103 GESCWGK
+103 
-110 EFENECVDELK
+110 DE
-121 NIRGAVAYANSG
+121 
-133 PDTNGSQFFINLVK
+133 
-147 NAHLDGNYTVFGQ
+147 
-160 VFAGMDVVDLIS
+160 
-172 NCEVTVNSGGESS
+172 
-185 SPINDVKLESVEIT
+185 PID
-199 KYTKNMENSLKS
+199 
-211 ATDPYEGVKST
+211 
-222 TTATEATEATE
+222 
-233 TTTVASTD
+233 
-241 STTAN
+241 N
-246 NEDSDEP
+246 NEDEYVFDNSSSRELKSNSPRRNTYAENIETEEAEP
-253 FNFIPI
+253 
-259 IVTVGVLAI
+259 
-268 IFACFAIPYGIQDKK
+268 
-283 KKKAKAEAKA
+283 EAKEPQGSHSA
-293 AMKADPDYKKK
+293 NPSDSGESRSNRSSGSRSSSGKKSGGSKDKKK

-309 DRGHSSHDSHESH
+309 DKGHSSHNSHENH

-328 NSKSDNR
+328 NSKSGDR
-335 KAEKSSKRSDKS
+335 KAEKSSKRNDKN

-387 DIQSLLPV
+387 DIQSLLPM
-395 SDSAEPTSSNSIH
+395 SDSAEPTSSASIH

-507 SESTSS
+507 SESTSL

>member
-1 MKKTISIFLTALLC
+1 MAKKGTHGYFEDENKETSFDDFKTDMTNIDDEVDKILAEQRKAKQQIDF
-15 CAMAFSVTFTASAK
+15 FS
-29 FNQEA
+29 
-34 KPKVGDTVAVLH
+34 
-46 TNYGD
+46 
-51 IAMSFF
+51 
-57 PKYAPKGVEN
+57 
-67 FQTLAKEK
+67 
-75 KYNNSIFH
+75 
-83 RVIKKFMIQG
+83 
-93 GDYTN
+93 
-98 GDGTG
+98 
-103 GESCWGK
+103 
-110 EFENECVDELK
+110 DE
-121 NIRGAVAYANSG
+121 
-133 PDTNGSQFFINLVK
+133 
-147 NAHLDGNYTVFGQ
+147 
-160 VFAGMDVVDLIS
+160 
-172 NCEVTVNSGGESS
+172 
-185 SPINDVKLESVEIT
+185 PID
-199 KYTKNMENSLKS
+199 
-211 ATDPYEGVKST
+211 
-222 TTATEATEATE
+222 
-233 TTTVASTD
+233 
-241 STTAN
+241 N
-246 NEDSDEP
+246 NEDEYVFDNSSSRELKSNSPRRNTYAENIETEEVTPETKEPQGSHSANPSDSGESRS
-253 FNFIPI
+253 NRSS
-259 IVTVGVLAI
+259 GNRSSN
-268 IFACFAIPYGIQDKK
+268 GKK
-283 KKKAKAEAKA
+283 SGGSK
-293 AMKADPDYKKK
+293 DKKK

-309 DRGHSSHDSHESH
+309 DKGHSSHNSHENH

-335 KAEKSSKRSDKS
+335 KAEKSSKRNDKN
-347 KSHSEKKKHTG
+347 KGHSEKKKHTG

-387 DIQSLLPV
+387 DIQSLLPM
-395 SDSAEPTSSNSIH
+395 SDSAEPTSSASIH

-507 SESTSS
+507 SESTSL

>member
-1 MKKTISIFLTALLC
+1 MI
-15 CAMAFSVTFTASAK
+15 
-29 FNQEA
+29 
-34 KPKVGDTVAVLH
+34 
-46 TNYGD
+46 
-51 IAMSFF
+51 
-57 PKYAPKGVEN
+57 KGVDSMAKKGTHGYFEDEN
-67 FQTLAKEK
+67 KETSFDDFKTDMTNIDDEVDKILAEQRKAK
-75 KYNNSIFH
+75 QQIDFFS
-83 RVIKKFMIQG
+83 
-93 GDYTN
+93 
-98 GDGTG
+98 
-103 GESCWGK
+103 
-110 EFENECVDELK
+110 DE
-121 NIRGAVAYANSG
+121 
-133 PDTNGSQFFINLVK
+133 
-147 NAHLDGNYTVFGQ
+147 
-160 VFAGMDVVDLIS
+160 
-172 NCEVTVNSGGESS
+172 
-185 SPINDVKLESVEIT
+185 PID
-199 KYTKNMENSLKS
+199 
-211 ATDPYEGVKST
+211 
-222 TTATEATEATE
+222 
-233 TTTVASTD
+233 
-241 STTAN
+241 N
-246 NEDSDEP
+246 NEDEYVFDNSSSRELKSNSP
-253 FNFIPI
+253 RRNTYAENIETEE
-259 IVTVGVLAI
+259 VT
-268 IFACFAIPYGIQDKK
+268 P
-283 KKKAKAEAKA
+283 EAKEPQGSHSA
-293 AMKADPDYKKK
+293 NPSDSGESRSNRSSGSRSSSSKSSRGSKDKKK

-309 DRGHSSHDSHESH
+309 DKGHSSHNSHENH

-328 NSKSDNR
+328 NSKSSDR
-335 KAEKSSKRSDKS
+335 KAEKSSKRNDKN
-347 KSHSEKKKHTG
+347 KGHSEKKKHTG

-387 DIQSLLPV
+387 DIQSLLPM
-395 SDSAEPTSSNSIH
+395 SDSAEPTSSASIH

-487 ENSTEENTTE
+487 ENSTEENTIE

-507 SESTSS
+507 SESTSL

>member
-1 MKKTISIFLTALLC
+1 MI
-15 CAMAFSVTFTASAK
+15 
-29 FNQEA
+29 
-34 KPKVGDTVAVLH
+34 
-46 TNYGD
+46 
-51 IAMSFF
+51 
-57 PKYAPKGVEN
+57 KGVDSMAKKGTHGYFEDEN
-67 FQTLAKEK
+67 KETSFDDFKTDMTNIDDEVDKILAEQRKAK
-75 KYNNSIFH
+75 QQIDFFS
-83 RVIKKFMIQG
+83 
-93 GDYTN
+93 
-98 GDGTG
+98 
-103 GESCWGK
+103 
-110 EFENECVDELK
+110 DE
-121 NIRGAVAYANSG
+121 
-133 PDTNGSQFFINLVK
+133 
-147 NAHLDGNYTVFGQ
+147 
-160 VFAGMDVVDLIS
+160 
-172 NCEVTVNSGGESS
+172 
-185 SPINDVKLESVEIT
+185 PID
-199 KYTKNMENSLKS
+199 
-211 ATDPYEGVKST
+211 
-222 TTATEATEATE
+222 
-233 TTTVASTD
+233 
-241 STTAN
+241 N
-246 NEDSDEP
+246 NEDEYVFDNSSSRELKSNSP
-253 FNFIPI
+253 RRNTYAENIETEE
-259 IVTVGVLAI
+259 VT
-268 IFACFAIPYGIQDKK
+268 P
-283 KKKAKAEAKA
+283 EAKEPQGSHS
-293 AMKADPDYKKK
+293 ADTNDSGESRSNRSSGSRSSSGKKSGGSKDKKK

-309 DRGHSSHDSHESH
+309 DKGHSSHNSHENH

-335 KAEKSSKRSDKS
+335 KAEKSSKRNDKN

-387 DIQSLLPV
+387 DIQNLLPM
-395 SDSAEPTSSNSIH
+395 SDSAEPTSSASIH

-507 SESTSS
+507 SESTSL

>member
-1 MKKTISIFLTALLC
+1 MI
-15 CAMAFSVTFTASAK
+15 
-29 FNQEA
+29 
-34 KPKVGDTVAVLH
+34 
-46 TNYGD
+46 
-51 IAMSFF
+51 
-57 PKYAPKGVEN
+57 KGVDSMAKKGTHGYFEDEN
-67 FQTLAKEK
+67 KETSFDDFKTDMTNIDDEVDKILAEQRKAK
-75 KYNNSIFH
+75 QQIDFFS
-83 RVIKKFMIQG
+83 
-93 GDYTN
+93 
-98 GDGTG
+98 
-103 GESCWGK
+103 
-110 EFENECVDELK
+110 DE
-121 NIRGAVAYANSG
+121 
-133 PDTNGSQFFINLVK
+133 
-147 NAHLDGNYTVFGQ
+147 
-160 VFAGMDVVDLIS
+160 
-172 NCEVTVNSGGESS
+172 
-185 SPINDVKLESVEIT
+185 PID
-199 KYTKNMENSLKS
+199 
-211 ATDPYEGVKST
+211 
-222 TTATEATEATE
+222 
-233 TTTVASTD
+233 
-241 STTAN
+241 N
-246 NEDSDEP
+246 NEDEYVFDNSSSRELKSNSPRRNTYAENIETEEVTPETKEPQGSHSANPSDSGESRS
-253 FNFIPI
+253 NRSS
-259 IVTVGVLAI
+259 GSRSSSSKSSR
-268 IFACFAIPYGIQDKK
+268 GSKD
-283 KKKAKAEAKA
+283 
-293 AMKADPDYKKK
+293 KKK

-309 DRGHSSHDSHESH
+309 DRGHSSHNSHENH

-328 NSKSDNR
+328 NSKSSDR
-335 KAEKSSKRSDKS
+335 KAEKSSKRNDKN
-347 KSHSEKKKHTG
+347 KGHSEKKKHTG

-387 DIQSLLPV
+387 DIQSLLPM
-395 SDSAEPTSSNSIH
+395 SDSAEPTSSASIH

-487 ENSTEENTTE
+487 ENFTEENTTE

-507 SESTSS
+507 SESTSL

>member
-1 MKKTISIFLTALLC
+1 MI
-15 CAMAFSVTFTASAK
+15 
-29 FNQEA
+29 
-34 KPKVGDTVAVLH
+34 
-46 TNYGD
+46 
-51 IAMSFF
+51 
-57 PKYAPKGVEN
+57 KGVDSMAKKGTHGYFEDEN
-67 FQTLAKEK
+67 KETSFDDFKTDMTNIDDEVDKILAEQRKAK
-75 KYNNSIFH
+75 QQIDFFS
-83 RVIKKFMIQG
+83 
-93 GDYTN
+93 
-98 GDGTG
+98 
-103 GESCWGK
+103 
-110 EFENECVDELK
+110 DE
-121 NIRGAVAYANSG
+121 
-133 PDTNGSQFFINLVK
+133 
-147 NAHLDGNYTVFGQ
+147 
-160 VFAGMDVVDLIS
+160 
-172 NCEVTVNSGGESS
+172 
-185 SPINDVKLESVEIT
+185 PID
-199 KYTKNMENSLKS
+199 
-211 ATDPYEGVKST
+211 
-222 TTATEATEATE
+222 
-233 TTTVASTD
+233 
-241 STTAN
+241 N
-246 NEDSDEP
+246 NEDEYVFDNSSSRELKSNSPRRNTYAENIETEEVEPETKEPQGSHSANPSDSGESRS
-253 FNFIPI
+253 NRSS
-259 IVTVGVLAI
+259 GNRSSS
-268 IFACFAIPYGIQDKK
+268 GKK
-283 KKKAKAEAKA
+283 SGGSK
-293 AMKADPDYKKK
+293 DKKK

-309 DRGHSSHDSHESH
+309 DKGHSSHNSHENH

-335 KAEKSSKRSDKS
+335 KAEKSSKRNDKN
-347 KSHSEKKKHTG
+347 KGHSVKKKHTG
-358 LKTFIVIIII
+358 LKTFVVIIII

-387 DIQSLLPV
+387 DIQSLLPM
-395 SDSAEPTSSNSIH
+395 SDSAEPTSSASIH

-487 ENSTEENTTE
+487 ENFTEENTTE
-497 SVAESTTEPT
+497 SVAESTTEPS

>member
-1 MKKTISIFLTALLC
+1 MAKKGTHGYFEDENKETSFDDFKTDMTNIDDEVDKILAEQRKAKQQIDF
-15 CAMAFSVTFTASAK
+15 FS
-29 FNQEA
+29 
-34 KPKVGDTVAVLH
+34 
-46 TNYGD
+46 
-51 IAMSFF
+51 
-57 PKYAPKGVEN
+57 
-67 FQTLAKEK
+67 
-75 KYNNSIFH
+75 
-83 RVIKKFMIQG
+83 
-93 GDYTN
+93 
-98 GDGTG
+98 
-103 GESCWGK
+103 
-110 EFENECVDELK
+110 DE
-121 NIRGAVAYANSG
+121 
-133 PDTNGSQFFINLVK
+133 
-147 NAHLDGNYTVFGQ
+147 
-160 VFAGMDVVDLIS
+160 
-172 NCEVTVNSGGESS
+172 
-185 SPINDVKLESVEIT
+185 PID
-199 KYTKNMENSLKS
+199 
-211 ATDPYEGVKST
+211 
-222 TTATEATEATE
+222 
-233 TTTVASTD
+233 
-241 STTAN
+241 N
-246 NEDSDEP
+246 NEDEYVFDNSSSRELKSNSPRRNTYAENIETEEAEP
-253 FNFIPI
+253 
-259 IVTVGVLAI
+259 
-268 IFACFAIPYGIQDKK
+268 
-283 KKKAKAEAKA
+283 EAKEPQGSHSA
-293 AMKADPDYKKK
+293 NPSDSGESRSNRSSGNRSSSGKKSVDSKDKKK

-309 DRGHSSHDSHESH
+309 DKGHSSHNSHENH

-335 KAEKSSKRSDKS
+335 KAEKSSKRNDKN
-347 KSHSEKKKHTG
+347 KGHSEKKKHTG

-387 DIQSLLPV
+387 DIQSLLPM
-395 SDSAEPTSSNSIH
+395 SDSAEPTSSASIH

-487 ENSTEENTTE
+487 ENFTEENTTE

>member
-1 MKKTISIFLTALLC
+1 MAKKGTHGYFEDENKDTSFDNVKTDMTNIDDEVDRILAEQRKAKQQIDF
-15 CAMAFSVTFTASAK
+15 FSDDPIDNDEDEYVFDNSSSRELKSNSPRRNTYAENIETEEVTPETKESQGSHSA
-29 FNQEA
+29 N
-34 KPKVGDTVAVLH
+34 PSD
-46 TNYGD
+46 
-51 IAMSFF
+51 S
-57 PKYAPKGVEN
+57 
-67 FQTLAKEK
+67 
-75 KYNNSIFH
+75 
-83 RVIKKFMIQG
+83 
-93 GDYTN
+93 
-98 GDGTG
+98 
-103 GESCWGK
+103 GESRSNRSSG
-110 EFENECVDELK
+110 
-121 NIRGAVAYANSG
+121 NSG
-133 PDTNGSQFFINLVK
+133 SR
-147 NAHLDGNYTVFGQ
+147 
-160 VFAGMDVVDLIS
+160 
-172 NCEVTVNSGGESS
+172 SS
-185 SPINDVKLESVEIT
+185 SS
-199 KYTKNMENSLKS
+199 KS
-211 ATDPYEGVKST
+211 SKGSKD
-222 TTATEATEATE
+222 
-233 TTTVASTD
+233 
-241 STTAN
+241 
-246 NEDSDEP
+246 
-253 FNFIPI
+253 
-259 IVTVGVLAI
+259 
-268 IFACFAIPYGIQDKK
+268 
-283 KKKAKAEAKA
+283 
-293 AMKADPDYKKK
+293 KKK

-335 KAEKSSKRSDKS
+335 KAEKSSKRSDKN
-347 KSHSEKKKHTG
+347 KGRSEKKKHTG
-358 LKTFIVIIII
+358 LKAFIVIIII

-387 DIQSLLPV
+387 DIQSILPI
-395 SDSAEPTSSNSIH
+395 SNSAEPTSSNSIH

-497 SVAESTTEPT
+497 SVAKSTTEPT